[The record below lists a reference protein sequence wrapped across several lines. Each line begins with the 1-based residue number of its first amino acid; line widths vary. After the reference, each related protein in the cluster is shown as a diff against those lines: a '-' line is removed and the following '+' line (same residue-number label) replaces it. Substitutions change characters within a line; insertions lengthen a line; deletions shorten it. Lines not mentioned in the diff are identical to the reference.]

1 MKKLFTLF
9 AALCCMV
16 GVARAVCPDG
26 VKIAVQ
32 GDEVA
37 GFTYRNITAGGY
49 VTKGHVSYDPTYHTL
64 YLVDAM
70 IDGNIS
76 NGLTITMPDNAD
88 FKVTILLGGT
98 NSSTISTSAS
108 LSHGLSIYG
117 NVEIRGFNHKLVCS
131 STSPGIAGIYLGE
144 GSSLTITGGVSV
156 EAIGI
161 NYGVRGSGAD
171 KSTLKIDGGY
181 LKAYSS
187 TNNTSSTDYACVGG
201 VDLKLNGSKIIVP
214 DGATYDAS
222 KNGSIVKSG
231 AYVTKQNVEIT
242 QLNDL
247 LYVYPQNTYSVFEDL
262 SQRVGSYALTKG
274 GAAQSNPAPHM
285 SGDEFAVSLTA
296 GPEAKLWE
304 AALAYYASSGYK
316 MTGDDVANGT
326 VQVTSSAISRA
337 YLKTDFHKKVALQS
351 KMYMANNDGSAKL
364 YETSN
369 MKGLDGMPDM
379 PSDID
384 ANVTCLTYAN
394 NGTDGAGN
402 VYFAQEEG
410 SKVGI
415 HRVAWKDYKENGSGA
430 NVVTAVAAQSDY
442 YPFADL
448 SYNWAN
454 GYLYG
459 IAKKTSDSKWYLV
472 QVQISTSSIVKIGE
486 LAAATSATPP
496 LALACDNNGDLYCM
510 IYKKEDPQLYKVNAL
525 TGNMSLYS
533 HVGYT
538 NDLVN
543 TIFGITTANMYKY
556 HSMQFDYKTNKLYW
570 WFYTSN
576 QGNTVQEI
584 DMSMGH
590 GDVVNINF
598 SGSNVT
604 NNLGMFQ
611 ELPKSYTVIAKA
623 KAGSTGTARVNGMS
637 SILALDGA
645 EVTLTAE
652 GNATEGTVFKQW
664 SDGNKDNPRTVK
676 VTGEATYEA
685 EFWYGEGVKDYPI
698 WIGGKQVH
706 DKRLSFNKTNLSTF
720 ITAGT
725 ITYDPDNN
733 ILTLDGLTMSSS
745 ASNAIVIGDESKAS
759 TLTIKFKNTSAI
771 TGTLSSVPMDL
782 RKADVKLTGD
792 GKFTLTGA
800 GSGIILRKGSKVTFE
815 GVSGTVKS
823 NSYAIKADDAAGNDK
838 VIIRGSGL
846 TLDGGSNA
854 SSRAMYQVSS
864 AEWNYVTPSVADLKF
879 EDKKLVNGSGVEQKK
894 VVFTADLAI
903 RCEAYEEGTG
913 TFTMAMKYV
922 SSAETFKDGIG
933 WFKKDTM
940 VVLKAKGET
949 GFVFGRWMEDTN
961 WGDQSKKDDWWKDT
975 HETKKTSSNEKFTAL
990 FYAQPASN
998 VTWYGISDGKFVQFK
1013 SREYGAGV
1021 IESTSDASS
1030 YTAGDCNGGYYYL
1043 ADNTNKEIVRFSFS
1057 GVTKDKEMSGL
1068 SKLQKV
1074 ATFSGS
1080 VTDMAYNYRDGRFN
1094 VVIDCDKKLYKIAGD
1109 KVEEVGKF
1117 ITGEAKTEVAIVS
1130 IAIDGTGKK
1139 YVLSS
1144 SGILYTIK
1152 KEDTSAKEVELVK
1165 VGKTGEVGVTPGTS
1179 AQSLAFDHLTG
1190 ALYWGE
1196 KSYLRLI
1203 DTQTG
1208 KSHIAADLRQKKG
1221 SQGVIRALHRRDR
1234 MVIVSVE
1241 IDKNSK
1247 DMGTVHIGSGED
1259 TEVSFF
1265 EGDEVTIVA
1274 EPAEGYEFDHWA
1286 ILDDESG
1293 DIIKDA
1299 SYTTNATTDTYVAYF
1314 KPAGEGID
1322 LIDNGQ
1328 WTMDNY
1334 KVLIDGNLYIIKGD
1348 KVYNVTGNRVK

>member
-32 GDEVA
+32 GEEVV
-37 GFTYRNITAGGY
+37 GFTYRDITAGGY

-64 YLVDAM
+64 YLVDAV
-70 IDGNIS
+70 IDGNIA

-98 NSSTISTSAS
+98 NSSSISTSAS

-117 NVEIRGFNHKLVCS
+117 NVEIRGFNHRLVCS
-131 STSPGIAGIYLGE
+131 STSSGIAGIYLGE

-156 EAIGI
+156 EATGI

-171 KSTLKIDGGY
+171 KSTLKIDSGY

-187 TNNTSSTDYACVGG
+187 TNNTSSTDYACVSG

-285 SGDEFAVSLTA
+285 SGDEFAASLTA
-296 GPEAKLWE
+296 GPEAKQWE
-304 AALAYYASSGYK
+304 ATSVCNGSSGYTW
-316 MTGDDVANGT
+316 TGKDVANGT
-326 VQVTSSAISRA
+326 VKVTSSAISRA
-337 YLKTDFHKKVALQS
+337 YLKTDYRKTVALQS
-351 KMYMANNDGSAKL
+351 KMYMANNDGSANL

-369 MKGLDGMPDM
+369 MKGLDGMPDL
-379 PSDID
+379 PSYID
-384 ANVTCLTYAN
+384 ANVTCMAYAN

-402 VYFAQEEG
+402 VYFAKEDG

-415 HRVAWKDYKENGSGA
+415 YYMEWENYKKNGSSTSTIEL
-430 NVVTAVAAQSDY
+430 VTAQSDY

-448 SYNWAN
+448 SYNWAD
-454 GYLYG
+454 GKLYG
-459 IAKKTSDSKWYLV
+459 IAKKSTKWYLV
-472 QVQISTSSIVKIGE
+472 SIDLSGKKIVQIGE
-486 LAAATSATPP
+486 LNATSASNPP
-496 LALACDNNGDLYCM
+496 LALACDNYGALYCM
-510 IYKKEDPQLYKVNAL
+510 VYTKEDPRLYRVDAAS
-525 TGNMSLYS
+525 GSMSLYS

-590 GDVVNINF
+590 GDVVAITF

-623 KAGSTGTARVNGMS
+623 KAGSTGTARVNGAS

-745 ASNAIVIGDESKAS
+745 AFNAIVIGDESKAS
-759 TLTIKFKNTSAI
+759 TLTIRFKNTSAI
-771 TGTLSSVPMDL
+771 TGMLSSVPMDL

-792 GKFTLTGA
+792 GNFTLNGA

-815 GVSGTVKS
+815 GVSGTVQS

-854 SSRAMYQVSS
+854 SSRAMYQVSA

-894 VVFTADLAI
+894 VVFTADLSI
-903 RCEAYEEGTG
+903 RCEAFEEGTG
-913 TFTMAMKYV
+913 TFTMVLKDV
-922 SSAETFKDGIG
+922 EGAETFRDGIG
-933 WFKKDTM
+933 WFESGKTVTM
-940 VVLKAKGET
+940 KAKGAE
-949 GFVFGRWMEDTN
+949 GFVFGRWIEDTN
-961 WGDQSKKDDWWKDT
+961 WGDQSKRDDWWKDT
-975 HETKKTSSNEKFTAL
+975 HETQKKSSNEKFTAL

-998 VTWYGISDGKFVQFK
+998 VAWYGINDGKFVQFK
-1013 SREYGAGV
+1013 SREYGAGA
-1021 IESTSDASS
+1021 ITSSSDASN
-1030 YTAGDCNGGYYYL
+1030 YTAGDCNGNYYYI
-1043 ADNTNKEIVRFSFS
+1043 ADDVNKEIYRFAFS
-1057 GVTKDKEMSGL
+1057 GVTKDKEQSGL
-1068 SKLQKV
+1068 NNKKLV
-1074 ATFSGS
+1074 AKFESGT
-1080 VTDMAYNYRDGRFN
+1080 VTDMAYNYLDGRFYL
-1094 VVIDCDKKLYKIAGD
+1094 VKDYDKKLYKVVSD
-1109 KVEEVGKF
+1109 KVEEIGTF
-1117 ITGEAKTEVAIVS
+1117 ITGEAKTKVEIVC

-1139 YVLSS
+1139 YVLSTA
-1144 SGILYTIK
+1144 GILYTVK
-1152 KEDTSAKEVELVK
+1152 KEDTSAKEVELEK
-1165 VGKTGEVGVTPGTS
+1165 VGKTGDVGVVPGKTP
-1179 AQSLAFDHLTG
+1179 QSMGFDHLTG
-1190 ALYWGE
+1190 SLYWGE
-1196 KSYLRLI
+1196 KSYLRVI
-1203 DTQTG
+1203 NPQTA
-1208 KSHIAADLRQKKG
+1208 KCFIAADLGQKKG
-1221 SQGVIRALHRRDR
+1221 SQGIIRALHRLDR
-1234 MVIVSVE
+1234 YVTVSVE
-1241 IDKNSK
+1241 VDKDSK
-1247 DMGTVHIGSGED
+1247 DMGTVSIGSGSD
-1259 TEVSFF
+1259 TEVSLFA
-1265 EGDEVTIVA
+1265 GAEVTIVA
-1274 EPAEGYEFDHWA
+1274 TPEEGYLFDYWT
-1286 ILDDESG
+1286 IDEDESG
-1293 DIIKDA
+1293 EQIKEATYTTSA
-1299 SYTTNATTDTYVAYF
+1299 SYDTYIAHF
-1314 KPAGEGID
+1314 KSAEEGID
-1322 LIDNGQ
+1322 NVESSEAGVQKELREGQ
-1328 WTMDNY
+1328 
-1334 KVLIDGNLYIIKGD
+1334 LYIIKGD
-1348 KVYNVTGNRVK
+1348 KMYNVTGNRVK

>member
-49 VTKGHVSYDPTYHTL
+49 VTKGHISYDPTYHTL
-64 YLVDAM
+64 YMVDAV
-70 IDGNIS
+70 IDGNIA

-98 NSSTISTSAS
+98 SSSTISTSAA

-131 STSPGIAGIYLGE
+131 STSSGIAGIYLGE

-156 EAIGI
+156 DATGT

-171 KSTLKIDGGY
+171 KSTLKIDSGY

-285 SGDEFAVSLTA
+285 SGDEFAASLTA
-296 GPEAKLWE
+296 GPEAKQWE
-304 AALAYYASSGYK
+304 ATSVCNASSGYTW
-316 MTGDDVANGT
+316 TGKDVANGT
-326 VQVTSSAISRA
+326 VKVTSSAISRA
-337 YLKTDFHKKVALQS
+337 YLKTDFRKTVALQS
-351 KMYMANNDGSAKL
+351 KMYMANNDGSANL

-369 MKGLDGMPDM
+369 MKGLDGMPDL
-379 PSDID
+379 PSHID
-384 ANVTCLTYAN
+384 ANVTCMTYAN

-448 SYNWAN
+448 SYNWAD
-454 GYLYG
+454 GKLYG

-510 IYKKEDPQLYKVNAL
+510 IYKKEDALLYKVHAL

-538 NDLVN
+538 NDLCQS
-543 TIFGITTANMYKY
+543 TDITTSNVYKFN
-556 HSMQFDYKTNKLYW
+556 SMQFDYKTNKLYW
-570 WFYTSN
+570 WFYTSKSCY
-576 QGNTVQEI
+576 TVEEI

-590 GDVVNINF
+590 ADVVITRCG
-598 SGSNVT
+598 GSTLT

-623 KAGSTGTARVNGMS
+623 KDGSTGTARVNGAS

-745 ASNAIVIGDESKAS
+745 AFNAIVIGDESKAS

-792 GKFTLTGA
+792 GKFTLNGA

-815 GVSGTVKS
+815 GVSGTVQS
-823 NSYAIKADDAAGNDK
+823 NSYAIKANDAADNDK

-864 AEWNYVTPSVADLKF
+864 AEWKYVTPSVADLKF
-879 EDKKLVNGSGVEQKK
+879 EDKKLVNGSGVEQKE
-894 VVFTADLAI
+894 VVFTADPVL
-903 RCEAYEEGTG
+903 RGEAFQEGTG
-913 TFTMAMKYV
+913 TFTMTMKYV
-922 SSAETFKDGIG
+922 ASAETFKDGIG
-933 WFKKDTM
+933 WFKKDTTVTM
-940 VVLKAKGET
+940 TAKPAE
-949 GFVFGRWMEDTN
+949 GFVFGRWDDDSD
-961 WGDQSKKDDWWKDT
+961 WGDESKKDKWLKAT
-975 HETKKTSSNEKFTAL
+975 REVKKTASTETKKAL
-990 FYAQPASN
+990 FYKKPSTSR
-998 VTWYGISDGKFVQFK
+998 TWYGISDKTDYFVQFK
-1013 SREYGAGV
+1013 SGDYGANKV
-1021 IESTSDASS
+1021 ETDKTNASS
-1030 YTAGDCNGGYYYL
+1030 IVAGDYNGRNYYI
-1043 ADNTNKEIVRFSFS
+1043 AESGEIKGFTFS
-1057 GVTKDKEMSGL
+1057 GVTKDKEVSGYD
-1068 SKLQKV
+1068 KATKV
-1074 ATFSGS
+1074 GEYSGTI
-1080 VTDMAYNYRDGRFN
+1080 TDMAYNFSDSRWYIIMDDQLYKLN
-1094 VVIDCDKKLYKIAGD
+1094 TSTKKLD
-1109 KVEEVGKF
+1109 EVGKF
-1117 ITGEAKTEVAIVS
+1117 VTGDPETTVKGTC
-1130 IAIDGTGKK
+1130 IAINGSGKK
-1139 YVLSS
+1139 YVLSN
-1144 SGILYTIK
+1144 GNLLYTIE
-1152 KEDTSAKEVELVK
+1152 KEDTGNKKVTLKLVGDQGGN
-1165 VGKTGEVGVTPGTS
+1165 VGGPSVGSTPQSMAFNHVTGE
-1179 AQSLAFDHLTG
+1179 
-1190 ALYWGE
+1190 LYWGASDYLRWIDLKTA
-1196 KSYLRLI
+1196 KSY
-1203 DTQTG
+1203 
-1208 KSHIAADLRQKKG
+1208 IAGDLDQKKG
-1221 SQGVIRALHRRDR
+1221 SQGVIRALHCRDK
-1234 MVIVSVE
+1234 MVYVTVKVAQDCE
-1241 IDKNSK
+1241 E
-1247 DMGTVHIGSGED
+1247 MGTVTAGGYD
-1259 TEVSFF
+1259 KEVAVL
-1265 EGDEVTIVA
+1265 EGMNVSIEAI
-1274 EPAEGYEFDHWA
+1274 PNEGYEFLYW
-1286 ILDDESG
+1286 LEENDERYM
-1293 DIIKDA
+1293 K
-1299 SYTTNATTDTYVAYF
+1299 TNNPLEFEAYDVTFYAYF
-1314 KPAGEGID
+1314 QVKAEGVEGVNSD
-1322 LIDNGQ
+1322 EVSVQ
-1328 WTMDNY
+1328 
-1334 KVLIDGNLYIIKGD
+1334 KVLREGQLYIIKGD